1 MDLSTTYLGL
11 KLPHPLMPGASP
23 MVDDLD
29 NVRRLED
36 AGAAAIVMH
45 SLFEEQISREQV
57 ATFVHTESH
66 GQSFA
71 EALTYF
77 PSPEAFALGPEEY
90 LEHVRKVKQAVS
102 VPVIGSLNGFTLG
115 GWLDYARLIE
125 QAGADA
131 LELNVYFLGSDPAE
145 SGAAIEERTV
155 EMVKAVRGAVR
166 IPVAVKLSPFYTSLA
181 HFAGQLDEA
190 GADGLVLF
198 NRFYQP
204 DIDVEELQV
213 RRQIHLSTSA
223 ELPLRLPWL
232 ALLSPKVK
240 ALPGRQRRRSH
251 HPRRGEVGD
260 DRRPRG
266 AARLLPAQA
275 GPGAPGDPEGRA
287 RPVARGARVRLPAAD
302 AGEHEPGGLPRP
314 RGLRAGQLHAHAPE
328 LENVAVASPTL
339 EAHRPGPSPGR
350 CATPLEAGPAAVRH

>member
-23 MVDDLD
+23 MVDDID

-36 AGAAAIVMH
+36 AGASAIVMH

-102 VPVIGSLNGFTLG
+102 VPVIGSLNGFTNG
-115 GWLDYARLIE
+115 GWLDYAKLIE

-131 LELNVYFLGSDPAE
+131 LELNVYFLGSDPDE
-145 SGAAIEERTV
+145 TGASIEERTV
-155 EMVKAVRGAVR
+155 KMVKAVRETVR
-166 IPVAVKLSPFYTSLA
+166 IPVAVKLSPYYTSLA
-181 HFAGQLDEA
+181 NFAGQLDGA
-190 GADGLVLF
+190 GADGMVLF

-223 ELPLRLPWL
+223 ELPLRLTWL

-240 ALPGRQRRRSH
+240 ASLAVSGGVHTTLDVVQSVMTGAH
-251 HPRRGEVGD
+251 AVQLVSCLLKRGPSYLATLKGE
-260 DRRPRG
+260 
-266 AARLLPAQA
+266 LAQWL
-275 GPGAPGDPEGRA
+275 E
-287 RPVARGARVRLPAAD
+287 
-302 AGEHEPGGLPRP
+302 EHEYHS
-314 RGLRAGQLHAHAPE
+314 LRQMQGSM
-328 LENVAVASPTL
+328 NL
-339 EAHRPGPSPGR
+339 EACPD
-350 CATPLEAGPAAVRH
+350 AAVYERANYMLMLQSWRTSH